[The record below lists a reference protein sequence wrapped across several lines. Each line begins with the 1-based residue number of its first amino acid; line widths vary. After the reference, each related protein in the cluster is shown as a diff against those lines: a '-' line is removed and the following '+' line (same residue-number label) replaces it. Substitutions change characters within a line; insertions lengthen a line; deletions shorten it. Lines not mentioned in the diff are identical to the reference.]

1 VKYKKVP
8 IPAMAKKIEPKD
20 VTAKDVLMVRVTI
33 EFPVLKNN
41 FGNET
46 VGTHLECAAGDLMYP
61 DKDNSKSDSW
71 ISIETSDVTLKELKA
86 YATST
91 NSHYLYDATSEDDI
105 DINEM
110 KK

>member
-1 VKYKKVP
+1 MKYKKVP

-20 VTAKDVLMVRVTI
+20 VTSKDVLMVRVTI

-46 VGTHLECAAGDLMYP
+46 IVTHLECAASDLMYP
-61 DKDNSKSDSW
+61 DKKW
-71 ISIETSDVTLKELKA
+71 ISVETSDVTLKELKE
-86 YATST
+86 YASST
-91 NSHYLYDATSEDDI
+91 NSYYLYDETSDDDI
-105 DINEM
+105 DIDEM